1 MTDKAQ
7 AIETMIGGLNRTGG
21 LQIKNA
27 ATARNV
33 VLIFK
38 AVWDFVVAERGLVE
52 SSRLLRA
59 AFESMESRIEAAGV
73 TAEVE
78 DLLGPIRKHY
88 LLGADPRFAA
98 AVEAASGYA
107 AALETES

>member
-1 MTDKAQ
+1 MNKAQ

-52 SSRLLRA
+52 SAKLLRN
-59 AFESMESRIEAAGV
+59 AFESMDSRITNAGLA
-73 TAEVE
+73 AEVE
-78 DLLGPIRKHY
+78 DLLGPIRRHY
-88 LLGADPRFAA
+88 LLGADPIFAA
-98 AVEAASGYA
+98 AVEAAAGYA